1 MSNNNSLL
9 AINPQ
14 QFIQYLKENK
24 LNRFSLV
31 YDKQEKTVK
40 ASDPCLQE
48 IADFINAD
56 NRDFMQ
62 HEGMLFQLSEKH
74 DVLFC
79 AFIHLTNRGQASG
92 GLRYWHYASVEDV
105 LRDGMRLSKGMTR
118 KNALAN
124 LWWGGGKGIMVHNP
138 ANDKNDPQMREE
150 IYKDY
155 GRFITSI
162 QGCYITAED
171 VGTCEKDMGHIFTQT
186 RFSTC
191 IPASVGGSGNPSS
204 ATALGVVHGME
215 AALKFLDKG
224 TLEGKTVAV
233 QGMGHVAEPMIGY
246 MFERNVAKIIAVDI
260 NQDLIAEVKAKY
272 ADKNLDARLVEMTD
286 HSILFEEC
294 DILAPCATGA
304 ILNEQSIPK
313 IKAKIICGASNNQ
326 LQDSVRDG
334 QAIADR
340 GIIYVPDFLVNRMG
354 IVNCADEQSGYIDND
369 PYFYRHLDQ
378 DYEFSVFQT
387 ALRVL
392 KEANTSQLPPAD
404 VAIQLADELSVENNP
419 IYGHRGE
426 KIIKTLVNNQWH
438 NKKSI

>member
-1 MSNNNSLL
+1 MLKHTSLIEL
-9 AINPQ
+9 NPQ
-14 QFIQYLKENK
+14 QFIQYLKQNNLK
-24 LNRFSLV
+24 RFSLV
-31 YDKQEKTVK
+31 YDKETNKVN
-40 ASDPCLQE
+40 ASHSCLQE
-48 IADFINAD
+48 IADFINTD
-56 NRDFMQ
+56 KRDFMQ
-62 HEGMLFQLSEKH
+62 HEGMLFQLSEKY

-92 GLRYWHYASVEDV
+92 GLRYWHYSTLEEI

-138 ANDKNDPQMREE
+138 ANDKNDPSTREE

-162 QGCYITAED
+162 NGCYITAED
-171 VGTCEKDMGHIFTQT
+171 VGTNEKDMGHIFTQT

-260 NQDLIAEVKAKY
+260 NQDLIDEVKAKY
-272 ADKNLDARLVEMTD
+272 SDKNLDARLVDITD
-286 HSILFEEC
+286 NSILFEEC

-304 ILNEQSIPK
+304 ILNEQSIPQ

-326 LQDSVRDG
+326 LKHSVRDG

-340 GIIYVPDFLVNRMG
+340 GITYVPDFLVNRMG

-392 KEANTSQLPPAD
+392 QESKVSKQPPAA
-404 VAIQLADELSVENNP
+404 VAIKLADELATENNP

-426 KIIKTLVNNQWH
+426 KIIASLINNKW
-438 NKKSI
+438 SDS